1 MNLSKNHKFFV
12 CAAGIFVSY
21 FYFGI
26 LQEKITRSK
35 YIYEIKNDDGSSN
48 SITEHYKYFLVLVFV
63 QCLVSCLFAKA
74 LLTTWPHGEDNTRSV
89 YYASTALTYLLA
101 MVCSNMALQWVS
113 YPTQVIICIM
123 II

>member
-1 MNLSKNHKFFV
+1 MNKNNKFII

-26 LQEKITRSK
+26 LQEKITRGT
-35 YIYEIKNDDGSSN
+35 YIYEVATEDGTTT

-63 QCLVSCLFAKA
+63 QCFVSCCFAKG
-74 LLTTWPHGEDNTRSV
+74 LLYIWPHGEDNTRNV
-89 YYASTALTYLLA
+89 YYASGALTYLLA

-113 YPTQVIICIM
+113 YPTQVNYYM
-123 II
+123 Q